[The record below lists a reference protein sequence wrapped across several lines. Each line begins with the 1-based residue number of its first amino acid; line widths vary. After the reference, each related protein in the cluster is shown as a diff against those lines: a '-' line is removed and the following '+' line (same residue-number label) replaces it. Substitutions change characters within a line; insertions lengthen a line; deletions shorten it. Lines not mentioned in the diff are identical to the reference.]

1 VAQSGGADAA
11 RATLARLVVRLAGH
25 IARDALRTTRDPGPK
40 NVHDLRIDVRRLRA
54 VLRSLASELNPRL
67 ATELQ
72 FDLKNVTRETGP
84 LRDAD
89 VSRSLLL
96 PRIRD
101 SLQLPADVKRNSA
114 VALEQARVDARR
126 ALRLRMRDPAWAER
140 LGRIRAL
147 AKDRDLLAS
156 LTQPLTGLVRG
167 TVVGQVVDLR
177 RRMRR
182 RRLGADRLHR
192 LRMRIRDARYTAE
205 ALLPLLARRPAPLAG
220 SLHELQDALGSTHD
234 LIEARRLLAQGTL
247 PVEAR
252 EALAQD
258 MDALIERQ
266 LRRCRKRLRRIA
278 EKPPLAWRPW
288 LA

>member
-1 VAQSGGADAA
+1 MTRTA
-11 RATLARLVVRLAGH
+11 RN
-25 IARDALRTTRDPGPK
+25 PGPA
-40 NVHDLRIDVRRLRA
+40 NVHDLRIDVRRMRA
-54 VLRSLASELNPRL
+54 VLRSLASEINPRL
-67 ATELQ
+67 ATELN

-89 VSRSLLL
+89 VGRALLL

-101 SLQLPADVKRNSA
+101 SLQLPADVKRDCA

-126 ALRLRMRDPAWAER
+126 ALRLRMRDPGWDQR
-140 LGRIRAL
+140 LGRIRAS
-147 AKDRDLLAS
+147 AKDPELLAS
-156 LTQPLTGLVRG
+156 LTQPLAELVRG
-167 TVVGQVVDLR
+167 TVGGQVVDLR

-192 LRMRIRDARYTAE
+192 LRMRIRDGRYTAE
-205 ALLPLLARRPAPLAG
+205 ALLPLLSRRTAPLAG
-220 SLHELQDALGSTHD
+220 SLHELQDALGSAHD

-252 EALAQD
+252 DVLAQD

-266 LRRCRKRLRRIA
+266 LKRCRKRLRRIA
-278 EKPPLAWRPW
+278 ENPPAAWRPW

>member
-1 VAQSGGADAA
+1 VPQSGSADAA
-11 RATLARLVVRLAGH
+11 RTILARLMVRLAGL
-25 IARDALRTTRDPGPK
+25 IARDMARTARSPGPA
-40 NVHDLRIDVRRLRA
+40 NVHDLRIGVRRMRA

-67 ATELQ
+67 AAELQ

-89 VSRSLLL
+89 VGRALLL

-101 SLQLPADVKRNSA
+101 SLQLPAQVKRDSA

-126 ALRLRMRDPAWAER
+126 ALRLKMRDPGWDQR
-140 LGRIRAL
+140 LGRIRAS
-147 AKDRDLLAS
+147 AKDPELIAS
-156 LTQPLTGLVRG
+156 LTQPIAEIVRG
-167 TVVGQVVDLR
+167 TVGGQLVDLR

-205 ALLPLLARRPAPLAG
+205 ALLPLLSRRAAPLAG
-220 SLHELQDALGSTHD
+220 ALHELQDALGSTHD

-247 PVEAR
+247 AVEAR
-252 EALAQD
+252 DVLAQD
-258 MDALIERQ
+258 MDALIEGQ
-266 LRRCRKRLRRIA
+266 LKRCRKRLRRIT
-278 EKPPLAWRPW
+278 ENPPAAWRPW